1 MSIATF
7 FVAKEDLDGGLMHSP
22 ATLILRLG
30 GKDAIKAT
38 IFSILSLLKLTGND
52 VLALYRFENPFM
64 WFIRPANDRVKAQ
77 INKKTFG
84 FDNSMKVEVDT
95 LEEEKVKV
103 TLHWVSPSLQKK
115 KESRRHFFLICRG
128 RYQAGS

>member
-1 MSIATF
+1 
-7 FVAKEDLDGGLMHSP
+7 MHSP
-22 ATLILRLG
+22 GTLILRLG

-52 VLALYRFENPFM
+52 VLALYRLENPFL
-64 WFIRPANDRVKAQ
+64 WFIRHANDRVKAQ

-84 FDNSMKVEVDT
+84 FDNSMKVEVAP

-103 TLHWVSPSLQKK
+103 TLHWVTCRPHCK
-115 KESRRHFFLICRG
+115 KESRRNFFLICRG